1 MSEANSRES
10 ALRSTFTIL
19 SVGWKISNP
28 PSLEDHWDSE
38 DEIPLAQLIE
48 KEAQCL
54 NNSFA
59 KELITPDMQPVKTK
73 PRKKALN
80 YRAQEVKRDVFKD
93 PSSKKIKTSESRK
106 STELPTT
113 SRAAREEDW
122 MCSVCDKAFVADMR
136 SCVLCGIWVHEECV
150 GLTANDTEEFT
161 CPQCLP

>member
-1 MSEANSRES
+1 
-10 ALRSTFTIL
+10 
-19 SVGWKISNP
+19 
-28 PSLEDHWDSE
+28 
-38 DEIPLAQLIE
+38 
-48 KEAQCL
+48 
-54 NNSFA
+54 
-59 KELITPDMQPVKTK
+59 MQPVKTK

-80 YRAQEVKRDVFKD
+80 YRVQEVKRDVFKD

-106 STELPTT
+106 STELPTI

-150 GLTANDTEEFT
+150 GLTANDTEELI